1 VGAGGE
7 FDVGPSANEMMSE
20 ELDRIAERLH
30 AVADELRDPEL
41 AENRVEELARE
52 AAELAAQAGSEAE
65 AALRESAGG
74 ADE

>member
-1 VGAGGE
+1 V
-7 FDVGPSANEMMSE
+7 SE

-30 AVADELRDPEL
+30 AVAAELRDPEL
-41 AENRVEELARE
+41 ADDRVEELARE

-74 ADE
+74 PDE

>member
-1 VGAGGE
+1 V
-7 FDVGPSANEMMSE
+7 SE

-41 AENRVEELARE
+41 TEDRVEELARE

>member
-7 FDVGPSANEMMSE
+7 FDVGPSANVMTQ
-20 ELDRIAERLH
+20 LDRIAERLH

-41 AENRVEELARE
+41 AEDRVEELARE
-52 AAELAAQAGSEAE
+52 AAELAARAGSEAE
-65 AALRESAGG
+65 AAIRESAGR